1 VSKVGPP
8 GFVCGSLCS
17 FPRAARLLAGFF
29 SPLETSLVPLDT
41 QLPSCDSANN
51 TKARLLGAQNAALP
65 MHAELAAAYHSAG
78 HHASH
83 VPPLHSPP
91 LSVLPALVSFL
102 DFLACAAGA
111 TERAG
116 ATQGGARR
124 TGVWAEP
131 RGEGARG
138 GENKNEIR
146 AAAPPRGGRR
156 GTEAV

>member
-1 VSKVGPP
+1 MQTTA
-8 GFVCGSLCS
+8 FCGA
-17 FPRAARLLAGFF
+17 PR
-29 SPLETSLVPLDT
+29 TSLHYLFC
-41 QLPSCDSANN
+41 LPWF
-51 TKARLLGAQNAALP
+51 LL
-65 MHAELAAAYHSAG
+65 
-78 HHASH
+78 
-83 VPPLHSPP
+83 
-91 LSVLPALVSFL
+91 L

-116 ATQGGARR
+116 ATQGGARH